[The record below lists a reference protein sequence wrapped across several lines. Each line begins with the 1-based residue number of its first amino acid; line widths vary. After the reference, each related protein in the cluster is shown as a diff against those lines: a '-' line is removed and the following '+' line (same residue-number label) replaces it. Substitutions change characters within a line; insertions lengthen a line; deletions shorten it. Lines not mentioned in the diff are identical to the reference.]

1 MISKTQEKE
10 LAIQLRKQGKSY
22 SEIRRSIPVAKSTLS
37 IWFREVHL
45 SKRQEQKI
53 TTKRIEA
60 QKRGAEAR
68 RTQRIR
74 HSLEIKKSATQ
85 DIKNISER
93 ELFLI
98 GVTLYWAE
106 GAKEKEYRPSA
117 ITAFSNSD
125 PNMIALF
132 RKWLIKSLKIDEK
145 NLIYE
150 LYIHKTADRK
160 TIAEFWKNALD
171 IEIKEIRVYF
181 KKAINNSTNR
191 HNKGE
196 KYFGTLRIKVKRSI
210 DLTRKIDGWIEAI
223 VLKENCQIV

>member
-1 MISKTQEKE
+1 MVSKTKEKE

-22 SEIRRSIPVAKSTLS
+22 SEIRRIIPVAKSTLS
-37 IWFREVHL
+37 IWFREIHL

-53 TTKRIEA
+53 TIKRIEA

-68 RTQRIR
+68 RTQRITR
-74 HSLEIKKSATQ
+74 SSQIKELAKQ
-85 DIKNISER
+85 DIKDISKK

-98 GVTLYWAE
+98 GIALYWAE
-106 GAKEKEYRPSA
+106 GTKEKEYRPNT
-117 ITAFSNSD
+117 IVAFSNSD

-132 RKWLIKSLKIDEK
+132 KKWLTESIGINKK

-150 LYIHKTADRK
+150 LYLHKTADRK
-160 TIAEFWKNALD
+160 IITKFWKKILD

-191 HNKGE
+191 HNRGE
-196 KYFGTLRIKVKRSI
+196 KYFGTLRIKVRKSV
-210 DLTRKIDGWIEAI
+210 DLTRKIDGWVRAI
-223 VLKENCQIV
+223 LLRENCQIV